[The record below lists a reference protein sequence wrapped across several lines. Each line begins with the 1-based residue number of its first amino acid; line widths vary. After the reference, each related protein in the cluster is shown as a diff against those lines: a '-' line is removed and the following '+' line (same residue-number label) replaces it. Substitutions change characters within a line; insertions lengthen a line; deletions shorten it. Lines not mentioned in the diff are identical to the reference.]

1 MPKTTAEQMRLW
13 NGLAVLSFGFRPF
26 FLLGALWAALAM
38 AMWVSMLA
46 GGLVLPSRFD
56 PVSWHAHEFLF
67 GYLSAIIAGFL
78 LTAVPN
84 WTGRLPVLGWCL
96 GALVALWISG
106 RLAIAFSE
114 FMPAFL
120 VALVDVMFAIV
131 LGLLIA
137 REIVAGKNWR
147 NLIVLAM
154 LTVFT
159 LANLLFH
166 MEAGQGAPAAQGIGL
181 RLGLAA
187 VLMMISVI
195 GGRIVPSFTRN
206 WLVKSGHDARP
217 VPPMQAFD
225 KLVLLITLAGLA
237 LWVLRPDWPVTGL
250 LLLLLATF
258 QTVRLVRWKGLNTL
272 SEPLVWVLH
281 LGYGLVPLGA
291 LFVGIDIL
299 LPGVLGSEAPQ
310 HVWMAGATGLM
321 TLAVMTRATLGHTG
335 QALHAGSATLAVYL
349 ALIASVSV
357 RLAAGLLPDIAM
369 VLYGLSALLWMGAF
383 GGFVIAYGG
392 LLLRPKPVM
401 SS

>member
-13 NGLAVLSFGFRPF
+13 NGPAVLSFGFRPF

-38 AMWVSMLA
+38 AIWVSMLA
-46 GGLVLPSRFD
+46 GGLALPSRFD

-84 WTGRLPVLGWCL
+84 WTGRLPVLGWRL
-96 GALVALWISG
+96 AALVALWIAG
-106 RLAIAFSE
+106 RLAIVFSE

-120 VALVDVMFAIV
+120 VALVDVMFAIA

-137 REIVAGKNWR
+137 REIVASRDWR

-166 MEAGQGAPAAQGIGL
+166 MEAGQGATAAQGIGL

-237 LWVLRPDWPVTGL
+237 LWVVRPDWPVTGL

-291 LFVGIDIL
+291 LFVAVDIL
-299 LPGVLGSEAPQ
+299 LPGFLGLAASQ

-335 QALHAGSATLAVYL
+335 QALHAGSATLAIYL
-349 ALIASVSV
+349 ALIASVCV

-369 VLYGLSALLWMGAF
+369 IFYSLSALLWMGAF

-392 LLLRPKPVM
+392 LLLRPKPGM